1 MRAVVSLP
9 DLAPR
14 CYRDSDRGTGL
25 LLGEGVEIGEGVSFG
40 AYVVVHAGTVV
51 GAGCVIEDHAVL
63 GKRPRL
69 ARSSSAS
76 GEVGAWSWASG

>member
-1 MRAVVSLP
+1 MNLTPTRAPPACCSAMAWRSARSV
-9 DLAPR
+9 R
-14 CYRDSDRGTGL
+14 
-25 LLGEGVEIGEGVSFG
+25 FG

-69 ARSSSAS
+69 SRSSSAK
-76 GEVGAWSWASG
+76 GRWVGWSWARE